1 MSQRSEK
8 IIFNT
13 LALYVR
19 MAVLMFLSLYTSRLV
34 LNALGVSDFGLYN
47 VVGGVVT
54 LFSFL
59 WGAMSSATQRFLSYE
74 LGTGNLENMR
84 NTFSLCMIAHIIIA
98 LILFIGA
105 EGVGVWFINTMMKIP
120 AGRGLAANVVFQC
133 TLITLA
139 LSIIRVPYHACI
151 ISYEKMF
158 FFSIQSCMEA
168 VAKLLLALYL
178 TFETSMDHLII
189 YAIGIML
196 ISVFLFW
203 WSKFYCH
210 RNFPAIRFTWVKNN
224 QRLKELLHFS
234 GWSIFGSSSTLFAQ
248 QGTNVIVNQFFGV
261 IVNASVGISAQVCGA
276 INGFVGNFQMAFCP
290 QIVKSY
296 ASGEM
301 KYLQKLVLTGAK
313 YSFALLLLLALPL
326 LINTRYVIQL
336 WLAQVPEYA
345 VVFIQLSLLR
355 LLLNSLA
362 CSMYTAI
369 QASGKIMA
377 YQIWVSSILFLT
389 LPLVYLAFYLGYPP
403 QIMLVV
409 MLILDLFALLVRVII
424 LKIQIRFPLRL
435 FFTQLF
441 LPIGLILPM
450 AYGLFVLARQWP
462 VKTFL
467 GLIVQSGWID
477 SVLLLLMVAFMIK
490 SDERAFL
497 IRLIKKQWEKITA

>member
-1 MSQRSEK
+1 MSRRSEK
-8 IIFNT
+8 IVINT

-19 MAVLMFLSLYTSRLV
+19 MAVLMLLSLYTSRLV
-34 LNALGVSDFGLYN
+34 LNVLGVADFGLYN
-47 VVGGVVT
+47 VIGGVVT

-74 LGTGNLENMR
+74 LGTGNPENIR
-84 NTFSLCMIAHIIIA
+84 NTFSLCMIAHVIIA
-98 LILFIGA
+98 LLLIAGA
-105 EGVGVWFINTMMKIP
+105 ECVGVWFINTMMKIP
-120 AGRGLAANVVFQC
+120 AGRELAANVVFQC

-178 TFETSMDHLII
+178 SFEVSMDRLIL

-196 ISVFLFW
+196 ISIFLFW
-203 WSKFYCH
+203 WSKFYCYH
-210 RNFPAIRFTWVKNN
+210 NFPAIRFCWVKNPK
-224 QRLKELLHFS
+224 RLKELLHFS

-261 IVNASVGISAQVCGA
+261 VVNASVGISTQVCGA

-296 ASGEM
+296 AAGEM
-301 KYLQKLVLTGAK
+301 KYLQKLVLAGAK

-336 WLAQVPEYA
+336 WLGQVPEYA
-345 VVFIQLSLLR
+345 VIFIQLSLLR

-369 QASGKIMA
+369 QATGKIIA

-389 LPLVYLAFYLGYPP
+389 LPLIYLAFRRGYPP
-403 QIMLVV
+403 QAMLVIMLA
-409 MLILDLFALLVRVII
+409 LDLLALVVRVVI
-424 LKIQIRFPLRL
+424 LKIQIHFPLRL
-435 FFTQLF
+435 FFSELL
-441 LPIGLILPM
+441 LPVGLMLPM
-450 AYGLFVLARQWP
+450 GYGLFVLAGQWP
-462 VKTFL
+462 IKTFP
-467 GLIVQSGWID
+467 GLIVQSAWVDGA
-477 SVLLLLMVAFMIK
+477 LLMVMIAFMIK
-490 SDERAFL
+490 PDERAFL
-497 IRLIKKQWEKITA
+497 VRLIKKR